1 MIIVIIFFL
10 VKIKDNIFVKM
21 VESEFYVIISNL
33 FRVIIV
39 IVWNYFEFKCVVKK
53 IKFEVIV

>member
-39 IVWNYFEFKCVVKK
+39 IV
-53 IKFEVIV
+53 